1 MQKAIMDRITTYYGE
16 LQSTLWGQRVKI
28 VCVLH
33 DPEGTGD
40 PVTCR
45 TDEELEALGG
55 VSPYD
60 LAVVV
65 PVNEIEGRVLMSHH
79 TVRIPEL
86 ACFADLARELYPSW
100 AFWRDLAGLKRDLG
114 RRNPSGKVL
123 LLQQSD
129 RQLDAVERGLQP
141 EFEALPVRTVERALL
156 IAEIQPIDALIVEY
170 AVPNDHATLDILAR
184 FKAEQ
189 PAVRRIAI
197 ARALPNEIPVETELI
212 QGLIY

>member
-1 MQKAIMDRITTYYGE
+1 MQKAIIDRITTYYGE
-16 LQSTLWGQRVKI
+16 LAPDIWGHRVQI

-33 DPEGTGD
+33 DPEGTGE

-65 PVNEIEGRVLMSHH
+65 PVNENEGRVLMSHH

-86 ACFADLARELYPSW
+86 ACFADLARALYPSW
-100 AFWRDLAGLKRDLG
+100 AFWRDLAGLKQDLG
-114 RRNPSGKVL
+114 RRHPSGKVL
-123 LLQQSD
+123 LLEQSE
-129 RQLDAVERGLQP
+129 RQLDAIERGLQP

-156 IAEIQPIDALIVEY
+156 LAEIQPIDAIIVEY
-170 AVPNDHATLDILAR
+170 GIPNDQPTLDILAR

-189 PAVRRIAI
+189 PAVRRIAV